1 MESIMTNMK
10 KLGLTALAGSLVA
23 TSGFAGE
30 LSVSGT
36 AKITYVSQHESE
48 VTGNPFSMSQGIG
61 FSGSG
66 DLDNGMTINYGYT
79 MTDAAFSSST
89 LKLDMGD
96 MGTLSYSDGAG
107 STGISAYDD
116 KMPTAG
122 EEVWDDLDGQ
132 ANGVA
137 TISNKGTLGYA
148 GTFSGVGVS
157 ISYNPDDAAAPAT
170 TAESSKS
177 MVISGEVG
185 GANVFLGMG
194 DKAGGTVNTGTDLT
208 TAGITYVAGA
218 VTVGFQTTSIDASAA
233 NSDVDRN
240 HVAASF
246 AVNENL
252 SISYGMSTVEF
263 ESAAKVDQEDSGVA
277 ISYTMGSM
285 TLGAFMNK
293 SDDVGGTS
301 AAEDD
306 VTEVSLAFAF

>member
-1 MESIMTNMK
+1 MTNMK

-30 LSVSGT
+30 LSVTGT
-36 AKITYVSQHESE
+36 AKLTYVSQHESE

-107 STGISAYDD
+107 TTGISAYDD
-116 KMPTAG
+116 MMPTAG
-122 EEVWDDLDGQ
+122 EEVWDDMDGQ
-132 ANGVA
+132 ANGIA
-137 TISNKGTLGYA
+137 GISNKGTLGYS

-157 ISYNPDDAAAPAT
+157 VSYNPDDAAAPST

-177 MVISGEVG
+177 LVISGDVG
-185 GANVFLGMG
+185 GANVFIGTA
-194 DKAGGTVNTGTDLT
+194 DKAGLTSNSGTDVM
-208 TAGITYVAGA
+208 TAGVTYVAGM

-240 HVAASF
+240 HIAASF
-246 AVNENL
+246 AVNEKL
-252 SISYGMSTVEF
+252 SVSYGMSTVEF

-277 ISYTMGSM
+277 VSYTMGSM
-285 TLGAFMNK
+285 TLGAFMNN
-293 SDDVGGTS
+293 SDDVGGTTGS
-301 AAEDD
+301 EDSI
-306 VTEVSLAFAF
+306 TEVSLAFAF

>member
-1 MESIMTNMK
+1 MTNMK

-30 LSVSGT
+30 LSVTGT
-36 AKITYVSQHESE
+36 AKLTYVSQHESE

-107 STGISAYDD
+107 TTGISAYDD
-116 KMPTAG
+116 MMPTAG
-122 EEVWDDLDGQ
+122 EEVWDDMDGQ
-132 ANGVA
+132 ANGIA
-137 TISNKGTLGYA
+137 GISNKGTLGYS

-157 ISYNPDDAAAPAT
+157 VSYNPDDAAAPST

-177 MVISGEVG
+177 LVISGDVG
-185 GANVFLGMG
+185 GANVFIGTA
-194 DKAGGTVNTGTDLT
+194 DKAGLTSNSGTDVM
-208 TAGITYVAGA
+208 TAGVTYVAGM

-240 HVAASF
+240 HIAASF

-252 SISYGMSTVEF
+252 SVSYGMSTVEF

-277 ISYTMGSM
+277 VSYTMGSM
-285 TLGAFMNK
+285 TLGAFMNN
-293 SDDVGGTS
+293 SDDVGGTTGS
-301 AAEDD
+301 EDSI
-306 VTEVSLAFAF
+306 TEVSLAFAF

>member
-30 LSVSGT
+30 LSVTGT
-36 AKITYVSQHESE
+36 AKLTYVSQHESE

-61 FSGSG
+61 FAGSG

-96 MGTLSYSDGAG
+96 MGTLSYSDGA
-107 STGISAYDD
+107 STTGIGAYDD

-122 EEVWDDLDGQ
+122 EEVWDDMDGQ
-132 ANGVA
+132 ANGIA
-137 TISNKGTLGYA
+137 GISNKGTLGYS

-157 ISYNPDDAAAPAT
+157 VSYNPDDAAAPST

-177 MVISGEVG
+177 IVLSGDVG
-185 GANVFLGMG
+185 GATVFIGTG
-194 DKAGGTVNTGTDLT
+194 DKAGKTSNTGTDVM
-208 TAGITYVAGA
+208 TAGATYVAGM

-233 NSDVDRN
+233 NADVDRN
-240 HVAASF
+240 HIAASF

-252 SISYGMSTVEF
+252 SVSYGMSTVEF

-277 ISYTMGSM
+277 VSYTMGSM
-285 TLGAFMNK
+285 TLGAFMNN
-293 SDDVGGTS
+293 SDDVGGTNG
-301 AAEDD
+301 AEDSI
-306 VTEVSLAFAF
+306 TEVSLAFAF

>member
-30 LSVSGT
+30 LSVTGT
-36 AKITYVSQHESE
+36 AKLTYVSQHESE

-107 STGISAYDD
+107 TTGISAYDD
-116 KMPTAG
+116 MMPTAG
-122 EEVWDDLDGQ
+122 EEVWDDMDGQ
-132 ANGVA
+132 ANGIA
-137 TISNKGTLGYA
+137 GISNKGTLGYS

-157 ISYNPDDAAAPAT
+157 VSYNPDDAAAPST

-177 MVISGEVG
+177 LVISGDVG
-185 GANVFLGMG
+185 GANVFIGTA
-194 DKAGGTVNTGTDLT
+194 DKAGLTSNSGTDVM
-208 TAGITYVAGA
+208 TAGVTYVAGM

-240 HVAASF
+240 HIAASF

-252 SISYGMSTVEF
+252 SVSYGMSTVEF

-277 ISYTMGSM
+277 VSYTMGSM
-285 TLGAFMNK
+285 TLGAFMNN
-293 SDDVGGTS
+293 SDDVGGTTGS
-301 AAEDD
+301 EDSI
-306 VTEVSLAFAF
+306 TEVSLAFAF